1 MPVAMSTNSQQYK
14 WGNKAMKKL
23 VLMGIIITVLCFWSS
38 AAFAMDHSFISG
50 PFETGSQVT
59 EKCIT
64 CHQDAASDVMQTYHF
79 NWSGSSKNIVG
90 QEDRTDLGKIN
101 GFNNFCISVTTN
113 EKRCFQCHAGYGPS
127 FEGEENV
134 DCLVCHA
141 TDGGYKKGI
150 LTFGEPAEGVDLVA
164 AAQSVGKPQISN
176 CGSCHF
182 NAGGGDAV
190 KQGDLDSTMLTATKE
205 HDVHMGGD
213 LVCADCHAG
222 ENHKTKGTSVHI
234 EPTEGKVGCE
244 SCHTSAPHEKEKL
257 NEHIDTVACQT
268 CHIPTFSK
276 GLPTKLDWDW
286 STAGQDIEAEK
297 DQYGKD
303 TYAKKKGNFI
313 WGKNVT
319 PTYAWYNGKAE
330 RYLVGDT
337 ANLEGVT
344 VLSKPVGSLN
354 DPGSKIY
361 PFKLMKGKQI
371 ADAQNKYFITPK
383 LIGGYWKDY
392 DWDKASADGLA
403 AVGLDYSGEYTFANT
418 EMYLGINHEV
428 VPFDQALGCG
438 DCHTENGPIDFVAL
452 GYAGDPMKVG
462 PRFEAIQVEAD
473 VMKKDGNILVSF
485 RAVTE
490 ALGAKITWDGT
501 NKIAGAAVEA
511 LSVEVPI
518 GKASA
523 SCNGSEIEL
532 GAKSVIKNGRT
543 MVVSTLLEKAFGIKL
558 EVDNN
563 KVIITKE

>member
-1 MPVAMSTNSQQYK
+1 
-14 WGNKAMKKL
+14 
-23 VLMGIIITVLCFWSS
+23 
-38 AAFAMDHSFISG
+38 
-50 PFETGSQVT
+50 
-59 EKCIT
+59 
-64 CHQDAASDVMQTYHF
+64 
-79 NWSGSSKNIVG
+79 
-90 QEDRTDLGKIN
+90 
-101 GFNNFCISVTTN
+101 
-113 EKRCFQCHAGYGPS
+113 
-127 FEGEENV
+127 
-134 DCLVCHA
+134 
-141 TDGGYKKGI
+141 
-150 LTFGEPAEGVDLVA
+150 
-164 AAQSVGKPQISN
+164 
-176 CGSCHF
+176 
-182 NAGGGDAV
+182 
-190 KQGDLDSTMLTATKE
+190 
-205 HDVHMGGD
+205 
-213 LVCADCHAG
+213 
-222 ENHKTKGTSVHI
+222 
-234 EPTEGKVGCE
+234 
-244 SCHTSAPHEKEKL
+244 
-257 NEHIDTVACQT
+257 
-268 CHIPTFSK
+268 
-276 GLPTKLDWDW
+276 
-286 STAGQDIEAEK
+286 
-297 DQYGKD
+297 
-303 TYAKKKGNFI
+303 
-313 WGKNVT
+313 
-319 PTYAWYNGKAE
+319 
-330 RYLVGDT
+330 
-337 ANLEGVT
+337 
-344 VLSKPVGSLN
+344 
-354 DPGSKIY
+354 
-361 PFKLMKGKQI
+361 MKGKQI

-511 LSVEVPI
+511 ASVEVQI